1 MAARQWYRV
10 GRVIHQRRSHQ
21 RRLRLE
27 RGLAGC
33 NWSAGWAAL
42 VGASLDAQVGGG
54 SWPGERNPRFTFLH
68 IRVGRKTGLPVNDL
82 LAAVYLICFA
92 AIGGGAFALMTQN
105 LRGSNDQ
112 SSVQL
117 SPRRRRV
124 HPEAPEPGEE
134 LLYADFSR
142 ERLERMYQQNP

>member
-1 MAARQWYRV
+1 M
-10 GRVIHQRRSHQ
+10 
-21 RRLRLE
+21 
-27 RGLAGC
+27 
-33 NWSAGWAAL
+33 
-42 VGASLDAQVGGG
+42 
-54 SWPGERNPRFTFLH
+54 
-68 IRVGRKTGLPVNDL
+68 NDL

-105 LRGSNDQ
+105 LRGSNDR